1 MCEIGL
7 DERTKFRGN
16 RRALSE
22 PQFESAHRLMQ
33 EHAEAIGSPQSA
45 GAGLC
50 QQRRLQ
56 RHIDEIG
63 NNGILRQQA
72 NIDFK
77 CWLAVHAERCRI
89 HQQPGARQ

>member
-1 MCEIGL
+1 
-7 DERTKFRGN
+7 
-16 RRALSE
+16 
-22 PQFESAHRLMQ
+22 MQ
-33 EHAEAIGSPQSA
+33 EHAEAIGSLQSA
-45 GAGLC
+45 RAGRC

-63 NNGILRQQA
+63 NNGILWQQA

-77 CWLAVHAERCRI
+77 RGLAVHAERGRV